1 MEQRGREKKA
11 HDLFK
16 RFAGNPILMAE
27 HWPYPANAVFNPAAA
42 KLGNETLL
50 LARVEDMR
58 GFSHLTVARSPNG
71 FTDWQIDAEPTLTA
85 DPHSNEERW
94 GLEDARIVWL
104 EEQKEFAVTYVSF
117 SEGGPL
123 VSLAIT
129 KNFKTFARLG
139 ALLPPEDKDACLFP
153 RRFDGRFALIHHPIF
168 RGEAHIWLSFSPD
181 LKHWGD
187 HQLLIHTRP
196 AYWDTHRIGLALADL
211 NQPGKLLHRSAEWV
225 LGPQAYYER
234 VGGVGDVVF
243 PTGVIVERETDELRL
258 YYGAADC
265 TIAVATAKFSE
276 VLDYALPP
284 APSPIIDRL
293 EPAAAPWD
301 RLRHIAA
308 RRCLPDL
315 KPLLARQRKPARFDG
330 FADARDVARAQHH
343 DELGGM
349 FEDPGQGDL
358 VRVSPAEAVTDP
370 TENLPQTYR
379 LLRLLMEQSAAAEGR
394 PRHRPDAKL
403 LTLVE
408 RPIDVGGQMHHRV
421 LNLIRHKRN
430 SQPGGKQLE
439 LGRQEVGDAEVPH
452 HAAILQRDERVV
464 DFVRIHQRIGA
475 MDQQQIDVVGAQI
488 LQRPLDGLPDVRGA
502 CVV

>member
-1 MEQRGREKKA
+1 MEQREREKKA

-16 RFAGNPILMAE
+16 RFTGNPILTAE

-129 KNFKTFARLG
+129 KNFRTFARLG

-153 RRFDGRFALIHHPIF
+153 RRFDGRFALIHRPIV

-196 AYWDTHRIGLALADL
+196 AYWDTHRVGLACQPIETPHGWLIFYHGVRATTAGQIYRVGLAMADL
-211 NQPGKLLHRSAEWV
+211 NQPWKLLHRSAEWV

-234 VGGVGDVVF
+234 VGDVGDVVF
-243 PTGVIVERETDELRL
+243 PTGVIVERDTDELRL

-276 VLDYALPP
+276 VLDYALS
-284 APSPIIDRL
+284 SPI
-293 EPAAAPWD
+293 A
-301 RLRHIAA
+301 
-308 RRCLPDL
+308 
-315 KPLLARQRKPARFDG
+315 
-330 FADARDVARAQHH
+330 HH
-343 DELGGM
+343 
-349 FEDPGQGDL
+349 
-358 VRVSPAEAVTDP
+358 
-370 TENLPQTYR
+370 
-379 LLRLLMEQSAAAEGR
+379 
-394 PRHRPDAKL
+394 
-403 LTLVE
+403 
-408 RPIDVGGQMHHRV
+408 
-421 LNLIRHKRN
+421 
-430 SQPGGKQLE
+430 
-439 LGRQEVGDAEVPH
+439 
-452 HAAILQRDERVV
+452 
-464 DFVRIHQRIGA
+464 
-475 MDQQQIDVVGAQI
+475 
-488 LQRPLDGLPDVRGA
+488 
-502 CVV
+502 